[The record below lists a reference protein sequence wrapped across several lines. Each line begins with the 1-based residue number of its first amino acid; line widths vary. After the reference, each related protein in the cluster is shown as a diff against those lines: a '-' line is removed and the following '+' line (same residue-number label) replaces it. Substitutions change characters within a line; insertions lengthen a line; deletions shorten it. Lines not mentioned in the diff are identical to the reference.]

1 MRTMVSYWLWTSLLN
16 ILWMVCLGHV
26 ICGLIVLIYETGV
39 RVRYKFVHW
48 RSTLK
53 SNEFMLSRIKTEH
66 TNTNLL
72 KRRVNGRDW

>member
-66 TNTNLL
+66 TNANLL